1 MRDVVLLHWL
11 SLDGVSQE
19 PSDWFFD
26 DGPELFD
33 FIGRVI
39 ATQDDVLLGR
49 GTYDYWAGY
58 WPTSDVEPFATF
70 INSTPKHVATSSE
83 LSQPWNNTLVMSKP
97 PIDYVR
103 DLKQRPGGDIG
114 IHASTELAR
123 SLIAARLVDHLR
135 FVVPSSIA
143 GHGKRL
149 FDADAT
155 DDLQLLELAEVE
167 QTPQGTLFIHYR
179 ASPAA

>member
-26 DGPELFD
+26 DGPELLD
-33 FIGRVI
+33 LIGRVI

-49 GTYDYWAGY
+49 GAYDYWAGY

-70 INSTPKHVATSSE
+70 INSTLKHVATSSE
-83 LSQPWNNTLVMSKP
+83 LSHPWDNTSVMTKP

-103 DLKQRPGGDIG
+103 DLKQQPGGDIG

-123 SLIAARLVDHLR
+123 SLIAAGLVDQLR
-135 FVVPSSIA
+135 LVVPSNIA

-155 DDLQLLELAEVE
+155 DQLQRLELVEVE

-179 ASPAA
+179 ASPAT

>member
-26 DGPELFD
+26 DGPELLD
-33 FIGRVI
+33 LIDRVI

-58 WPTSDVEPFATF
+58 WPTSDVEPFASF
-70 INSTPKHVATSSE
+70 INSTTKHVATSSE
-83 LSQPWNNTLVMSKP
+83 LAQPWDNTSVMTKP
-97 PIDYVR
+97 PIDYVQ
-103 DLKQRPGGDIG
+103 DLKHQPGRDIG

-123 SLIAARLVDHLR
+123 SLLAARLVDHLR
-135 FVVPSSIA
+135 LVVPSNVA

-149 FDADAT
+149 FDAEAT
-155 DDLQLLELAEVE
+155 DELQRLELVEVE
-167 QTPQGTLFIHYR
+167 QTPHGTLFIHYR
-179 ASPAA
+179 AHAAT